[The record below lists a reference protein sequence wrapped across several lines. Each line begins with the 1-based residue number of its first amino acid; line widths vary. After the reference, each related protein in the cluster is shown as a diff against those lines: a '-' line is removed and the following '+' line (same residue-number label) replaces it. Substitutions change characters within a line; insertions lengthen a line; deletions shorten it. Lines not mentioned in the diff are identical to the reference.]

1 MAVITPNHS
10 RAFLKYFLSTRPAL
24 LNNFYENWSSYA
36 RNYPEDTT
44 NIGYQG
50 YQNRV
55 FSGHKP
61 QTDLNAIHLEAIRSL
76 TED

>member
-1 MAVITPNHS
+1 
-10 RAFLKYFLSTRPAL
+10 
-24 LNNFYENWSSYA
+24 LN
-36 RNYPEDTT
+36 DTT

-61 QTDLNAIHLEAIRSL
+61 QTDLNAMHLEAIRSL
-76 TED
+76 TEG